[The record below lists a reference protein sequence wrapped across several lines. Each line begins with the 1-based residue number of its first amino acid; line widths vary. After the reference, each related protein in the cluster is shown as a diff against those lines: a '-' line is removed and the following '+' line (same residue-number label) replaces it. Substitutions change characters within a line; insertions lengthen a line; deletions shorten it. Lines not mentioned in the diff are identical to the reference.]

1 VIAETIADAD
11 AMEVDDLGTIDRGK
25 TGFGS
30 GNLNPKQ
37 AIMAKEERIKIF
49 LLHAEKEHKNCLV
62 APISAITLC

>member
-25 TGFGS
+25 KGLGS

-49 LLHAEKEHKNCLV
+49 LLHAENDQKNSLV
-62 APISAITLC
+62 ALISAITLG